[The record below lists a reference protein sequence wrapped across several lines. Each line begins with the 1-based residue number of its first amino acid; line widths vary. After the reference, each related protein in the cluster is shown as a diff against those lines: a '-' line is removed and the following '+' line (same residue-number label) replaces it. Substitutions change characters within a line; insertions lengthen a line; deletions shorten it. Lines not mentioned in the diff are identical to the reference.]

1 MEHTK
6 FDTLAFIHIC
16 EGTMPTVKVLY
27 NDCYGGFDLSMAFK
41 EEYEKRTG
49 APLEILSAYV
59 RVGANSV
66 RCDPMAIKLF
76 EEKGSE
82 WCSGPH
88 SSLEVH
94 EFPDVFANY
103 WEIEE
108 YDGNENVRIL
118 VNDALADVLHTFMD
132 TGDHA
137 VMKRQYTAIMEAK
150 KQADGVYELKKDTP
164 KPEENGYDYYGI
176 CDSC

>member
-1 MEHTK
+1 M
-6 FDTLAFIHIC
+6 A
-16 EGTMPTVKVLY
+16 TVKVLY
-27 NDCYGGFDLSMAFK
+27 NDCYGGFDFSMAFK

-82 WCSGPH
+82 WCSASH
-88 SSLEVH
+88 SLLEVR
-94 EFPDVFANY
+94 EIPDVFANY

-108 YDGNENVRIL
+108 YYGNEHVRIL
-118 VNDALADVLHTFMD
+118 VNEALADVLHTYMD

-137 VMKRQYTAIMEAK
+137 AMKRQYTAILEAK
-150 KQADGVYELKKDTP
+150 KQVDGIYELKKETA
-164 KPEENGYDYYGI
+164 KSVANGYDYFGV

>member
-1 MEHTK
+1 
-6 FDTLAFIHIC
+6 
-16 EGTMPTVKVLY
+16 MPTVKVLY
-27 NDCYGGFDLSMAFK
+27 NDCYGGFNLSMAFK

-49 APLEILSAYV
+49 VPLEILSAYV

-82 WCSGPH
+82 WCSGPC

-108 YDGNENVRIL
+108 YDGNEHVRIL
-118 VNDALADVLHTFMD
+118 VNEALADVLHTYMD

-137 VMKRQYTAIMEAK
+137 AMKRQYTAIMEAK

-164 KPEENGYDYYGI
+164 KPEENGYDYFGV
-176 CDSC
+176 CDS

>member
-1 MEHTK
+1 
-6 FDTLAFIHIC
+6 
-16 EGTMPTVKVLY
+16 
-27 NDCYGGFDLSMAFK
+27 MAFK

-66 RCDPMAIKLF
+66 RCDPMAITLY

-82 WCSGPH
+82 WCSGTH
-88 SSLEVH
+88 SSLAIREI
-94 EFPDVFANY
+94 PAIFAQY

-118 VNDALADVLHTFMD
+118 VSEALADVLHTYMD

-137 VMKRQYTAIMEAK
+137 VMKRQYTTIMKAK
-150 KQADGVYELKKDTP
+150 KQVDSVYELCTSELKPTTP
-164 KPEENGYDYYGI
+164 EVVEHGYDYFGV
-176 CDSC
+176 CNR

>member
-1 MEHTK
+1 M
-6 FDTLAFIHIC
+6 A
-16 EGTMPTVKVLY
+16 TMKVLY

-59 RVGANSV
+59 RVGANSI

-88 SSLEVH
+88 SLLEIREV
-94 EFPDVFANY
+94 PAVFANY
-103 WEIEE
+103 WEIED

-118 VNDALADVLHTFMD
+118 VSEALADVLHTFMD
-132 TGDHA
+132 TGDSEA
-137 VMKRQYTAIMEAK
+137 MRRQYTAIMEAK
-150 KQADGVYELKKDTP
+150 KQVDGIYELKKETP
-164 KPEENGYDYYGI
+164 ECVENGYDYFGV
-176 CDSC
+176 CDS